1 MPGQRAVLRAPTST
15 IAMAL
20 ANENCGLHRAR
31 APSHLMI
38 RFDFYILWN
47 ILRPL
52 AIALVMALVVFL
64 IDRMLRLLDL
74 VLGSNGPLNMVFE
87 ILAYLV
93 PHYMGM
99 ALPISLFL
107 GVLIAF
113 SRLSQDGELDA
124 MNAASAGL
132 RRLARPA
139 HGTACILMIITLVT
153 VGYLQPYG
161 RYAYQSLVFTISTA
175 SFHAFLRAGVFA
187 QADGVSFLIE
197 EIKPDGIGFGKVF
210 IHEETEDGGSVAI
223 TARGGRLGYDE
234 SEAIPMLRL
243 ADGVRLEVKEPDA
256 SDASGASDA
265 EPALPSINVL
275 RFDELR
281 TDLGRDAAELFRPR
295 GKDEREFT
303 LWELWQRRFDPP
315 PDVRSS
321 DMIAEFHG
329 RIVHIFSVP
338 LLPFLAIPLAL
349 GRRRSERSFGIAMGL
364 VVLVVYNQVL
374 DLGENITETGAISP
388 WLGLWTPFFAF
399 ASGSLFLFHR
409 ATTQVPGTRIFAP
422 LERFRRAVGSWMPGW
437 ARAREENP

>member
-1 MPGQRAVLRAPTST
+1 
-15 IAMAL
+15 
-20 ANENCGLHRAR
+20 
-31 APSHLMI
+31 MI
-38 RFDFYILWN
+38 LFDLYILKQ

-52 AIALVMALVVFL
+52 AIALVMALIVFL
-64 IDRMLRLLDL
+64 IERMLRLLDL
-74 VLGSNGPLNMVFE
+74 VLGSNGPLKMVFE

-107 GVLIAF
+107 GVLIGF
-113 SRLSQDGELDA
+113 SRLGRDGELDA
-124 MNAASAGL
+124 MHAASIGL

-139 HGTACILMIITLVT
+139 HATACVLMIVAAVMI
-153 VGYLQPYG
+153 GYLQPYG
-161 RYAYQSLVFTISTA
+161 RYAYQSLVFAIGNA
-175 SFHAFLRAGVFA
+175 SFQAFLRAGVFA

-197 EIKPDGIGFGKVF
+197 EIRPDGISFGKVF
-210 IHEETEDGGSVAI
+210 IHEQTEDGESVAI

-234 SEAIPMLRL
+234 SESIPMLRL
-243 ADGVRLEVKEPDA
+243 ADGVRLEVKPPEENAA
-256 SDASGASDA
+256 SNA

-281 TDLGRDAAELFRPR
+281 MDLGRDTAQLFRPR

-315 PDVRSS
+315 PDVRST

-329 RIVHIFSVP
+329 RIVRIISVP

-349 GRRRSERSFGIAMGL
+349 GRRRSERSIGIAMGL

-374 DLGENITETGAISP
+374 DLGENMTETGAIGP

-399 ASGSLFLFHR
+399 AFGSLFLFHR
-409 ATTQVPGTRIFAP
+409 ATTQVPGTRVFA
-422 LERFRRAVGSWMPGW
+422 LQDRVKSAVGSWLPPW
-437 ARAREENP
+437 ASARKDNP